1 MPLFRFTL
9 TSKATEKDV
18 FEVTEV
24 DAELFIRNMLKRG
37 HRVSSTKDGSGIIAA
52 TFAAGGRLEQ
62 KYVET
67 ITGLILDVD
76 GKFRRNG
83 ELVNEAIAPDWFL
96 SKLPYRGVAHT
107 SYNHTPEQPKY
118 RVILPL
124 AEPITPEEFH
134 RLWAYMFER
143 VEKKCDP
150 SCKNPDRMFFLPR
163 CRPEAAADKWPW
175 MRELQGPYL
184 SMDVVPADFQPEERY
199 QSAGP
204 RKKQGAHT
212 APVAYRR
219 GRVDTHQL
227 LECLMDL
234 PVYKWAIE
242 NPAVISR
249 EVWRGLATNIAA
261 AVLEDENAYEEG
273 SKAFHAL
280 SEVDGERYDYGVTE
294 KTFRDALKSAQ
305 HPGPM
310 TYARLVENGA
320 PQELEKSLH
329 KSPIADARNRL
340 WRQERESP
348 KTVAP
353 PETHAHQPLPEG
365 AQNPGLVSSEPAY
378 EDDGGAD
385 GHDETKAVSNGKDPD
400 PEDFVF
406 NIETAK
412 WMQKGT
418 NGVWTQEFP
427 GESLTQILL
436 PVLPR
441 KQHDAFKSR
450 IPKFHTKEPV
460 YSTQEQ
466 LVYRDG
472 LIVFNTYKP
481 STLLP
486 IPGQYGDH
494 RDWPDIHLVW
504 LNIAGND
511 QGAYEYL
518 LDWSAVPLQSLRFKG
533 EPYKQGSSP
542 VLAGEQGS
550 GKGAASEMLALMY
563 GESNYTTIG
572 QELLDGRFNET
583 LIGKLF
589 VNANEVMSSSNRSA
603 QTANKIKPWVTDYTI
618 PLEGK
623 FQTAKNVKNNFNIWF
638 TSNDW
643 RPVMVER
650 EDRRFSVFYSTKL
663 DEDVGRRVYADIRGA
678 RTQLCAF
685 YDFLLKRQTKIKWG
699 ELYKTEARKALIAA
713 SDPSDTQFAM
723 AIKEDG
729 WLNVSAH
736 WVESAPNGKI
746 REAVFPGNYVSSET
760 VYEVYLDYCRQH
772 GVKPF
777 TRNKTMRTLKQV
789 FPGAESFKKRFG
801 ALTPMV
807 WDNLPMQAPDAN
819 IIDLA
824 EKAKEK
830 ERAATV
836 DVEVPDVG
844 A

>member
-24 DAELFIRNMLKRG
+24 DADLFIRNMLKRG

-52 TFAAGGRLEQ
+52 TFAVGGRLEQ

-67 ITGLILDVD
+67 VTGLILDVD

-83 ELVNEAIAPDWFL
+83 ELVNEAIDPDWFL
-96 SKLPYRGVAHT
+96 TKLPYRGVAHT
-107 SYNHTPEQPKY
+107 SYNHTPQQPKY
-118 RVILPL
+118 RVIFPL

-134 RLWAYMFER
+134 RLWAYMFEK

-175 MRELQGPYL
+175 MRELKGPFL
-184 SMDVVPADFQPEERY
+184 SMDAVPADFQPTERY
-199 QSAGP
+199 QSLGP
-204 RKKQGAHT
+204 RKKQGMHT
-212 APVAYRR
+212 APVEFRR

-227 LECLMDL
+227 LECLLDL

-242 NPAVISR
+242 NPTVISR

-280 SEVDGERYDYGVTE
+280 SEVDEERYDYGVTE

-320 PQELEKSLH
+320 PAELEKGIH
-329 KSPIADARNRL
+329 KSPIAEARNHL
-340 WRQERESP
+340 WRLERESP

-353 PETHAHQPLPEG
+353 PDHQPQAEG
-365 AQNPGLVSSEPAY
+365 AENPGLDSSEAV
-378 EDDGGAD
+378 DDGGAD
-385 GHDETKAVSNGKDPD
+385 GHDEKKSDDNKDPD

-418 NGVWTQEFP
+418 KGVWTQEFP

-441 KQHDAFKSR
+441 KQHDAFKAR
-450 IPKFHTKEPV
+450 IPKFHIKEPV

-481 STLLP
+481 TTVVP
-486 IPGQYGDH
+486 IPGQYGDQ
-494 RDWPDIHLVW
+494 RDWPDIYEVW
-504 LNIAGND
+504 LNIAGRD
-511 QGAYEYL
+511 PKGCDYL
-518 LDWSAVPLQSLRFKG
+518 LDWVAQPFQSLQFKG

-550 GKGAASEMLALMY
+550 GKGLASEMLKYMY
-563 GESNYTTIG
+563 GETNYTTIG
-572 QELLDGRFNET
+572 QELLDGRFNES

-603 QTANKIKPWVTDYTI
+603 QTANKIKPWITDYTI

-623 FQTAKNVKNNFNIWF
+623 YQSAKTVKNNFNIWF

-643 RPVMVER
+643 RPVLIER
-650 EDRRFSVFYSTKL
+650 GDRRFSVFYSTKL
-663 DEDVGRRVYADIRGA
+663 DPNVGQRVNDDIKGPQ
-678 RTQLCAF
+678 TQLSAF
-685 YDFLLKRQTKIKWG
+685 YAFLLARQTQIKWG
-699 ELYKTEARKALIAA
+699 ELYITEAKSHLIAA
-713 SDPSDTQFAM
+713 SDSSDMQFATS
-723 AIKEDG
+723 IKDDG

-736 WVESAPNGKI
+736 WVENAPSGKI
-746 REAVFPGNYVSSET
+746 REAVLPGNYVTSET
-760 VYEVYLDYCRQH
+760 IYEVYLDYCRQH

-777 TRNKTMRTLKQV
+777 SRNKVMRTIRDV
-789 FPGAESFKKRFG
+789 FKSAGSKKKRFG
-801 ALTPMV
+801 GLTPQV
-807 WDNLPMQAPDAN
+807 WEGLPMHSPDAN
-819 IIDLA
+819 VIDMT
-824 EKAKEK
+824 EKLKEK
-830 ERAATV
+830 SEEDAEL
-836 DVEVPDVG
+836 VEDDAPFD
-844 A
+844 ADLP